1 MKTTGNKES
10 LRFTILNE
18 NSVSQSGYDSVKK
31 LIRCLNGVHWSQSL
45 SEKENYQ
52 RHSGHFVSHSLSVD
66 PVYLAQLSLK
76 GSSYFAQAIHYTLK
90 FLLYWTKQWDHHFN
104 IIFDV
109 TISILMSS
117 LVLDITVLNAPQ
129 FFIFP
134 TAQVK
139 NIKGKWFPRALIN
152 WF

>member
-52 RHSGHFVSHSLSVD
+52 RHSGHFVSHSLSVG

-104 IIFDV
+104 LIFDV

-117 LVLDITVLNAPQ
+117 LVLDITVLNASQ

-139 NIKGKWFPRALIN
+139 NIKGKEKVNLF
-152 WF
+152 F